1 MSRQR
6 LASALLLLAISVALL
21 GALQLALVLPGS
33 GVPAVLT
40 LFTIVS
46 WVYAAA
52 GIFAW
57 WRRPANAMGMLIVI
71 GGFATLIAGLGNA
84 RVAPLTTVGA
94 IFSTTIFAV
103 IVHLLLAFP
112 SGGLDSPSAAAT
124 VIGAYVVALPMQ
136 LPYIFTSADSPEF
149 AVASATQQIA
159 GAAIMIATAVIL
171 TNRLMR
177 AQPRARRML
186 LPLYSYGVIAVL
198 AVPGT
203 SLVLTALGLQDGV
216 AIPVTQ
222 LIVLMGVPIAFTAG
236 VLDGSFARTGEI
248 IQLSEWL
255 STSDINRGPIT
266 DALAYTL
273 GDSSV
278 QLAFRVDNSDSYV
291 DEHGTPLELHSDT
304 HHRGRVAVTTNGREI
319 AVIDYDTQL
328 TARDDD
334 VRRAG
339 QVVAIAID
347 RTRLATELI
356 AAQRDVVA
364 SRARLVDAA
373 DQERFRIAQNLHD
386 GIQVQLVL
394 LALEAQQIA
403 NSSATPRNVS
413 MRATEL
419 RKRIDD
425 AAGDLR
431 RLVHDVVP
439 LALLQRGLVAAVEDL
454 VDRMPIA
461 TNLETAYEKPALTST
476 VENTAYFVIAEALA
490 NTVKHSG
497 ATSASVRIDSDTER
511 VILEVKDNGRGGA
524 VAGKRG
530 LGGLADRVDALG
542 GRFSIDSAPAN
553 GTQLIVELP
562 CA

>member
-1 MSRQR
+1 MSRQH
-6 LASALLLLAISVALL
+6 LASALILLAISVALL

-33 GVPAVLT
+33 DVPAVLA
-40 LFTIVS
+40 LFTIAAC
-46 WVYAAA
+46 VYAAA

-57 WRRPANAMGMLIVI
+57 WRRPTNAMGMLITL
-71 GGFATLIAGLGNA
+71 GGFALLIAGLGNA
-84 RVAPLTTVGA
+84 TVAPLEIVGA
-94 IFSTTIFAV
+94 VFSTAIFAV

-112 SGGLDSPSAAAT
+112 SGRLDSPSAAAT
-124 VIGAYVVALPMQ
+124 VIGGYVVALPLQ
-136 LPYIFTSADSPEF
+136 LPFVFASADSREF
-149 AVASATQQIA
+149 AVASTTQRIA
-159 GAAIMIATAVIL
+159 GAAIMISAAAIL
-171 TNRLMR
+171 TNRLVR
-177 AQPRARRML
+177 AQPRTRRIL

-198 AVPGT
+198 AVPAT
-203 SLVLTALGLQDGV
+203 SLVFTTLGVRGGV
-216 AIPVTQ
+216 AMPVIQ
-222 LIVLMGVPIAFTAG
+222 LIVLTGVPLAFTAG
-236 VLDGSFARTGEI
+236 VLSGSFARTGEI

-255 STSDINRGPIT
+255 GASDSRRGPLT
-266 DALAYTL
+266 AALAHTL

-278 QLAFRVDNSDSYV
+278 QLAFRLDKSDSYV
-291 DEHGTPLELHSDT
+291 DEHGTPVKLHSDT
-304 HHRGRVAVTTNGREI
+304 RHRGQVAITTNEREI
-319 AVIDYDTQL
+319 AVIGYDTQL
-328 TARDDD
+328 TARDED

-347 RTRLATELI
+347 RTRLANELI

-394 LALEAQQIA
+394 LALEAQQLA
-403 NSSATPRNVS
+403 NASDTPRNVS
-413 MRATEL
+413 TRATEL
-419 RKRIDD
+419 RKRIDA

-454 VDRMPIA
+454 VDRMPIP
-461 TNLETAYEKPALTST
+461 TDLVTEHENPALTST

-497 ATSASVRIDSDTER
+497 ATSASVRIDSNPER
-511 VILEVKDNGRGGA
+511 VFLEVKDNGRGGA

-542 GRFSIDSAPAN
+542 GHFSIDSVPAN
-553 GTQLIVELP
+553 GTRLIVELP
-562 CA
+562 CG